1 MLYEF
6 SDRDDIKYLINLAKR
21 KGYLTL
27 TDINKYLED
36 DLIDVDILAEYF
48 SGLNIEVRE
57 EDEEEEEY
65 LGVDVEV
72 DDDFWRSTE
81 DILRI
86 YLRDIGRIPLLKRE
100 EEIRYAMEIDN
111 GRKRLIRSLLRTSYL
126 VERILDEWGKVVE
139 GKVRAFDILEGEEG
153 RYKEDFIKKG
163 FELAKLYRD
172 LIEIKGLD
180 RKEYLKRYAK
190 LSRFIKSLNI
200 RFSKIEK
207 IADELKEFYLKLKK
221 SEKEYEKRIKVIKKI
236 HSDLDLMLS
245 EDYDKNPDILKK
257 IEENGFTYSRYEILR
272 AQTLRLKEEI
282 EDIKSKIGEV
292 ENLDEILDSIHK
304 AKVQIDKAKQ
314 VLVSSNLRLVVS
326 IAKKY
331 VNRGLPF
338 LDLIQEGNIG
348 LIKAVEKYN
357 YKTGF
362 KFSTYAS
369 WWIRQFIVRSIADK
383 AKTIRMPAHMV
394 EKTNKI
400 IMAFNTMRQEL
411 GREPTPE
418 EIAKRTKIPLDKVK
432 KVLMLFNEPISFET
446 PIVADEDIN
455 LIDLVEDKTSIS
467 PENYVAKKQLI
478 ELLYE
483 MLSTLSERE
492 EKMLRYRFGLEDDK
506 EYTLDEIGRMFGLTK
521 ERARQIIEKA
531 IRKLKHPNRSRYL
544 KPFLEDNYEI

>member
-6 SDRDDIKYLINLAKR
+6 SDRDDVKYLINLAKR

-27 TDINKYLED
+27 TDINNYLED

-57 EDEEEEEY
+57 EDEEEEY

-86 YLRDIGRIPLLKRE
+86 YLRDVGRIPLLKRE

-153 RYKEDFIKKG
+153 RCKEDFIKKG

-172 LIEIKGLD
+172 LIEVKGLD

-236 HSDLDLMLS
+236 YSDLDLMLS

-369 WWIRQFIVRSIADK
+369 WWIRQLIVRSIADK
-383 AKTIRMPAHMV
+383 AKTIRMPAHV
-394 EKTNKI
+394 IEKTSKV
-400 IMAFNTMRQEL
+400 IMTFNTMRQEL
-411 GREPTPE
+411 GREPTFE

-432 KVLMLFNEPISFET
+432 EVLMQINEPISFDT
-446 PIVADEDIN
+446 PIKADEDIN

-467 PENYVAKKQLI
+467 PEAYVSKKQLI

-506 EYTLDEIGRMFGLTK
+506 EYTLDEIGRMFGLTR
-521 ERARQIIEKA
+521 ERVRQIIEKA
-531 IRKLKHPNRSRYL
+531 IRRLKHPNRSIYL
-544 KPFLEDNYEI
+544 KPFLEDNHEI

>member
-27 TDINKYLED
+27 TDINNYLED
-36 DLIDVDILAEYF
+36 DLIEVDILAEYF
-48 SGLNIEVRE
+48 SGLNIEVR
-57 EDEEEEEY
+57 DEEEEY

-86 YLRDIGRIPLLKRE
+86 YLRDIGKIPLLKRE

-139 GKVRAFDILEGEEG
+139 GKVRVFDVLEGEEG
-153 RYKEDFIKKG
+153 KYKEDFIRKG
-163 FELAKLYRD
+163 LELAKLYRD
-172 LIEIKGLD
+172 LIEVKGLN

-272 AQTLRLKEEI
+272 TQTLRLKEEI

-292 ENLDEILDSIHK
+292 ENLDKILDSIHK
-304 AKVQIDKAKQ
+304 AKVQIDNAKQ

-446 PIVADEDIN
+446 PIGVDEDIN

-467 PENYVAKKQLI
+467 PEAYVSKKQLI

-506 EYTLDEIGRMFGLTK
+506 EYTLDEIGRMFGLTR
-521 ERARQIIEKA
+521 ERVRQIIEKS

-544 KPFLEDNYEI
+544 KPFLEDNHEI

>member
-6 SDRDDIKYLINLAKR
+6 SDRDDVKYLINLAKR

-27 TDINKYLED
+27 TDINNYLED

-57 EDEEEEEY
+57 EDEEEEY

-153 RYKEDFIKKG
+153 RYKEDFIRKG

-172 LIEIKGLD
+172 LIEVKGLD

-236 HSDLDLMLS
+236 YSDLDLMLS

-272 AQTLRLKEEI
+272 TQTLRLKEEI

-304 AKVQIDKAKQ
+304 AKVQIDNAKQ

-383 AKTIRMPAHMV
+383 SKTIRMPAHV
-394 EKTNKI
+394 IEKTSKV
-400 IMAFNTMRQEL
+400 IMTFNTMRQEL
-411 GREPTPE
+411 GREPTFE

-432 KVLMLFNEPISFET
+432 EVLMQINEPISFDT
-446 PIVADEDIN
+446 PIKADEDIN

-467 PENYVAKKQLI
+467 PEAYVSKKQLI

-506 EYTLDEIGRMFGLTK
+506 EYTLDEIGRMFGLTR
-521 ERARQIIEKA
+521 ERVRQIIEKA
-531 IRKLKHPNRSRYL
+531 IRRLKHPNRSRYL
-544 KPFLEDNYEI
+544 KPFLEDNHEI